1 MKKFLNTFLYTYTFE
16 RQLGIMVTFG
26 IFCLALFSSLVGSW
40 QSNERVR
47 INLLEQGQR
56 ITENLARQSA
66 LALIYASAD
75 NAAEAVNAT
84 MAFPGVVSVEIRD
97 VNQRILLQRGRN
109 DPAEFPTVIE
119 RANWEQGTSFLET
132 ESRNSWRFAAPV
144 FSHADDKSPFNV
156 VQATPELLGHVS
168 VVMSKAALS
177 QTTSDIFI
185 ANIATS
191 FSFALLFL
199 FLIRFLTN
207 RMTKPLNA
215 LSASMGRAEA
225 GESQV
230 RANLSGPKDI
240 ADMAHA
246 FNNMMM
252 VMEDREAALS
262 VAAIAFEIEEG
273 MIVTDSNEVIIRVNR
288 VFTELS
294 GYSAEEAIGM
304 TLSMIKTDRRDAEFY
319 RHMWEDLRIHNYWQ
333 GEIWNRRKNGDT
345 YPEWLTI
352 TSVIGK
358 NGLISNY
365 VCAFSDITERKRIE
379 ESLRLLNDELEN
391 KVAMRTADLEQSR
404 LEAERANRAKSEFLA
419 NMSHEIRTPMNGVI
433 GMTEVLQQS
442 SLNSTQ
448 TEIVNIIHDSAF
460 SLLGIINDVLDF
472 SKIEAGKM
480 LVESE
485 PMSVAAVVEET
496 CRALD
501 FLAIKRGVE
510 LTFFIEP
517 SIPEIVLGDTG
528 RLRQIL
534 VNLTNNAIK
543 FSSGMRRQ
551 GRVSVRALLVARDS
565 NQINLE
571 FRVLDN
577 GIGIDEPTKAKLF
590 TAFTQADSGTTRN
603 FGGTGLGLVISQQLV
618 NIMGGEITVQSEPD
632 KGSLFIVHLPFN
644 LLRKKSAEQA
654 VPSQLKELSCL
665 VLGGECELPD
675 DLVVYLESGGA
686 LVVRALD
693 LKAGREWLKN
703 HPPGLCVIVIDTA
716 GAAQYVDE
724 MHAVLRT
731 RPDLDARFIVFGH
744 NRHHGEMIVT
754 PGMVKLDAE
763 TMPRQAFLDAV
774 EIAAGRVSESEL
786 EVRHKDTIE
795 KQLPSHDEARREK
808 RLILVAED
816 NEINQK
822 VVLHQLRLLGY
833 VADIARD
840 GREALKLWQSGEY
853 NILLADLHMPNMD
866 GYELTAVIRASE
878 SSDSRIPI
886 IAFTANAVKGE
897 EDHCR
902 AVGMDDYLSKPL
914 KLVNLKA
921 ILEKWLP
928 KSNGE
933 SQAVTFPSEQNDS
946 ISLALD
952 VNVLKGLV
960 GDDAAVIREFL
971 TDFYASAV
979 GMAAELRNACVTG
992 QAAEAAAIAHK
1003 LKSSARS
1010 VGALLLGEFCDE
1022 IEQAGK
1028 SADITLLDDLLS
1040 KFEHEFASVK
1050 QYLENY

>member
-273 MIVTDSNEVIIRVNR
+273 MIVTDSNEVSIRVNR
-288 VFTELS
+288 LFTELS

-419 NMSHEIRTPMNGVI
+419 HMSHEIRTPMNGVI

-480 LVESE
+480 PVESE

-551 GRVSVRALLVARDS
+551 GRVSVRALL
-565 NQINLE
+565 
-571 FRVLDN
+571 
-577 GIGIDEPTKAKLF
+577 
-590 TAFTQADSGTTRN
+590 
-603 FGGTGLGLVISQQLV
+603 
-618 NIMGGEITVQSEPD
+618 
-632 KGSLFIVHLPFN
+632 
-644 LLRKKSAEQA
+644 A
-654 VPSQLKELSCL
+654 VS
-665 VLGGECELPD
+665 
-675 DLVVYLESGGA
+675 Y
-686 LVVRALD
+686 
-693 LKAGREWLKN
+693 
-703 HPPGLCVIVIDTA
+703 T
-716 GAAQYVDE
+716 
-724 MHAVLRT
+724 
-731 RPDLDARFIVFGH
+731 
-744 NRHHGEMIVT
+744 
-754 PGMVKLDAE
+754 
-763 TMPRQAFLDAV
+763 
-774 EIAAGRVSESEL
+774 
-786 EVRHKDTIE
+786 
-795 KQLPSHDEARREK
+795 
-808 RLILVAED
+808 
-816 NEINQK
+816 
-822 VVLHQLRLLGY
+822 
-833 VADIARD
+833 
-840 GREALKLWQSGEY
+840 
-853 NILLADLHMPNMD
+853 
-866 GYELTAVIRASE
+866 
-878 SSDSRIPI
+878 
-886 IAFTANAVKGE
+886 
-897 EDHCR
+897 
-902 AVGMDDYLSKPL
+902 
-914 KLVNLKA
+914 
-921 ILEKWLP
+921 
-928 KSNGE
+928 
-933 SQAVTFPSEQNDS
+933 
-946 ISLALD
+946 
-952 VNVLKGLV
+952 
-960 GDDAAVIREFL
+960 
-971 TDFYASAV
+971 
-979 GMAAELRNACVTG
+979 
-992 QAAEAAAIAHK
+992 
-1003 LKSSARS
+1003 
-1010 VGALLLGEFCDE
+1010 
-1022 IEQAGK
+1022 
-1028 SADITLLDDLLS
+1028 
-1040 KFEHEFASVK
+1040 
-1050 QYLENY
+1050 

>member
-1 MKKFLNTFLYTYTFE
+1 MKKILDTFLYKYTFE
-16 RQLGIMVTFG
+16 RQLGIMVTLG
-26 IFCLALFSSLVGSW
+26 ILFLALSSSLVGSW

-56 ITENLARQSA
+56 ITENLAHQSA

-75 NAAEAVNAT
+75 NVVEAVNAT

-97 VNQRILLQRGRN
+97 VNQHTLLKRFSN
-109 DPAEFPTVIE
+109 DPDEFPTVIK
-119 RANWEQGTSFLET
+119 RTDWVQGAAILET
-132 ESRNSWRFAAPV
+132 ESRNAWRFAAPV
-144 FSHADDKSPFNV
+144 FSQSVDKSPFNV
-156 VQATPELLGHVS
+156 VQAAPELLGHVA

-177 QTTSDIFI
+177 QTTNDIFI

-207 RMTKPLNA
+207 RMTKPLND

-230 RANLSGPKDI
+230 RADLSGPKDI

-252 VMEDREAALS
+252 VMEEREAALS

-273 MIVTDSNEVIIRVNR
+273 MIVTDNNEVIIRVNR

-304 TLSMIKTDRRDAEFY
+304 SLSMIKTDRRDAEFY
-319 RHMWEDLRIHNYWQ
+319 KNMWASLHRHNYWQ

-352 TSVIGK
+352 TSVVGK
-358 NGLISNY
+358 NGVISNY

-379 ESLRLLNDELEN
+379 ESLRLLNEELEN

-442 SLNSTQ
+442 SLNPTQ
-448 TEIVNIIHDSAF
+448 TEMVKIIHDSAF
-460 SLLGIINDVLDF
+460 SLLGVINDVLDF

-480 LVESE
+480 LVEIE
-485 PMSVAAVVEET
+485 PMSVSAVVEET

-501 FLAIKRGVE
+501 LLAIKKGVE
-510 LTFFIEP
+510 LTLFIDP
-517 SIPEIVLGDTG
+517 SIPEIVLGDPG

-543 FSSGMRRQ
+543 FSSGMTRQ
-551 GRVSVRALLVARDS
+551 GTVSLRAVLVAGDS
-565 NQINLE
+565 KQITVE

-577 GIGIDEPTKAKLF
+577 GIGIDAPTQAKLF

-603 FGGTGLGLVISQQLV
+603 FGGTGLGLVISKQLA
-618 NIMGGEITVQSEPD
+618 NIMGGEITVQSEPG
-632 KGSLFIVHLPFN
+632 KGSLFIARLAFN
-644 LLRKKSAEQA
+644 LPLEKPAAQA
-654 VPSQLKELSCL
+654 APPQLKQLSCL
-665 VLGGECELPD
+665 VLGGEGELPD
-675 DLVVYLESGGA
+675 DIVVYLESAGA

-693 LKAGREWLKN
+693 LGAGREWLTN

-716 GAAQYVDE
+716 GATQYVDE
-724 MHAVLRT
+724 MRAVLHT
-731 RPDLDARFIVFGH
+731 RPDLDARFVVFAH
-744 NRHHGEMIVT
+744 NRHHGEMTVT
-754 PGMVKLDAE
+754 PDMIKLDAE
-763 TMPRQAFLDAV
+763 TMHRQAFLDAV
-774 EIAAGRVSESEL
+774 EITAGRVSESEL
-786 EVRHKDTIE
+786 EVRHKVASD
-795 KQLPSHDEARREK
+795 KQLPSYDEARHRNS
-808 RLILVAED
+808 LILVAED

-822 VVLHQLRLLGY
+822 VVLQQLRVLGY
-833 VADIARD
+833 VADIASD
-840 GREALKLWQSGEY
+840 GREALKLWQNGEY
-853 NILLADLHMPNMD
+853 HILFTDLHMPEMD
-866 GYELTAVIRASE
+866 GYELTAAIRANE
-878 SSDSRIPI
+878 SSHNHIPI

-902 AVGMDDYLSKPL
+902 AVGMDDYLSKPV
-914 KLVNLKA
+914 K
-921 ILEKWLP
+921 I
-928 KSNGE
+928 G
-933 SQAVTFPSEQNDS
+933 
-946 ISLALD
+946 
-952 VNVLKGLV
+952 
-960 GDDAAVIREFL
+960 R
-971 TDFYASAV
+971 
-979 GMAAELRNACVTG
+979 
-992 QAAEAAAIAHK
+992 AH
-1003 LKSSARS
+1003 
-1010 VGALLLGEFCDE
+1010 V
-1022 IEQAGK
+1022 
-1028 SADITLLDDLLS
+1028 
-1040 KFEHEFASVK
+1040 
-1050 QYLENY
+1050 